1 MLLKGKFN
9 RIRMSTPVL
18 LKLTILRLNA
28 LLMMLMRKMVVKR
41 VNLLQTKAKIIGAS
55 KRKRSK

>member
-1 MLLKGKFN
+1 
-9 RIRMSTPVL
+9 
-18 LKLTILRLNA
+18 
-28 LLMMLMRKMVVKR
+28 MMLMRKMVVKR